1 MTEGSINRRGF
12 GKALSTAVAGLA
24 LPTMLVGQAQAADV
38 FREGLQIGAMG
49 ALRTTLPGADKKY
62 DLTFDAKD
70 FRDSTSVLLAIEQG
84 ELEIGNTTTQHLIRA
99 ISENRAPPQPRAA
112 DVALVYELLFDLL
125 ETSGE
130 TQFTFT

>member
-1 MTEGSINRRGF
+1 MAGAGGYVGRSLADLSPRAAHSTACSNGDIDMVEGTVTRRGF
-12 GKALSTAVAGLA
+12 AMTLSAAVA
-24 LPTMLVGQAQAADV
+24 LPTVLVRQAQAADT

-84 ELEIGNTTTQHLIRA
+84 ELE
-99 ISENRAPPQPRAA
+99 
-112 DVALVYELLFDLL
+112 
-125 ETSGE
+125 
-130 TQFTFT
+130 